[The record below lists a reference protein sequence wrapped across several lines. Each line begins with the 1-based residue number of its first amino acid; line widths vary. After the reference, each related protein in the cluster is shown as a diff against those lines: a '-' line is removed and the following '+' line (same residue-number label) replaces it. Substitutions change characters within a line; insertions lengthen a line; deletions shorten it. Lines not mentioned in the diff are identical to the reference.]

1 MTHARFTLPAL
12 AASISPDRSV
22 EEKLQI
28 EESSYI
34 NSEKLLQSKMEECLQ
49 VQKELSQARN
59 RFLTLEKSEE
69 FITIIRE
76 LSEGKEELEL

>member
-1 MTHARFTLPAL
+1 
-12 AASISPDRSV
+12 
-22 EEKLQI
+22 
-28 EESSYI
+28 
-34 NSEKLLQSKMEECLQ
+34 MEECLQ